1 MHILLTDIVT
11 CPRCGPEFGLI
22 LLADRVEERRVLQ
35 GRLGCSN
42 CREMYPVDGGVLD
55 LRLVEGAET
64 APDTPDEDAAVRV
77 AALLGLAGAGGT
89 VLVVGPGAELA
100 PAIAALVPGLEVV
113 ALTGRP
119 AAGPEAPGV
128 SRVAGGPALPLR
140 GGMLRGVALTG
151 AAAAEVP
158 LAEALRVLAPGS
170 RLLMDP
176 APVGAAE
183 ALGGVGA
190 EVLLEQEGVLV
201 AWKAGPAP
209 EGPPR

>member
-22 LLADRVEERRVLQ
+22 LLAERVEERRVLQ

-42 CREMYPVDGGVLD
+42 CREMYPVEGGVLD
-55 LRLVEGAET
+55 LRVVEGAESD
-64 APDTPDEDAAVRV
+64 AAALDEDAAVRM

-89 VLVVGPGAELA
+89 VLVAGPGAELA
-100 PAIAALVPGLEVV
+100 PGIASLVPGLEVV
-113 ALTGRP
+113 ALTHRP
-119 AAGPEAPGV
+119 FRGAEAPGV

-158 LAEALRVLAPGS
+158 LHEALRVLAPGT
-170 RLLMDP
+170 RLLLDP
-176 APVGAAE
+176 APAGAAE
-183 ALGGVGA
+183 ALGGAGA
-190 EVLLEQEGVLV
+190 EVLLEQDGVLV
-201 AWKAGPAP
+201 ARKTGPAR
-209 EGPPR
+209 EGVRG

>member
-1 MHILLTDIVT
+1 MHILLTDIVN

-42 CREMYPVDGGVLD
+42 CREMYPVEGGVLD
-55 LRLVEGAET
+55 LRLVEGAEEPSH
-64 APDTPDEDAAVRV
+64 APDPDAAVRI

-89 VLVVGPGAELA
+89 VLVAGPGAELA
-100 PAIAALVPGLEVV
+100 PAIASLVPGLEVV
-113 ALTGRP
+113 AFTSTPPTGD
-119 AAGPEAPGV
+119 EAPGV

-151 AAAAEVP
+151 SAEEIP
-158 LAEALRVLAPGS
+158 LAEALRVLAPGT
-170 RLLMDP
+170 RLLLDP
-176 APVGAAE
+176 APAGAAE
-183 ALGGVGA
+183 ALGGAGA

-201 AWKAGPAP
+201 ARKAGPAS
-209 EGPPR
+209 EGVRR